1 MTDIVTIKR
10 NGNEAEQE
18 RQSREFKMNDF
29 IFSPTGMTAES
40 QTFDSFDK
48 WSRTGEFIRLT
59 NQASQFWW
67 GDWLNIGEDLFG
79 SKASQALEE
88 TRWDEETLS
97 VYAWVCKNVPPVN
110 RLIGVPFSH
119 YLQLAKLP
127 HDQQRQ
133 WAEQVRDKQW
143 SKRQLKMALNGQ
155 DASAEKQCCVLIR
168 CADEKEA
175 ESVEE
180 WAADCQ
186 YAFERLSRLK
196 RP

>member
-1 MTDIVTIKR
+1 MTDIVK
-10 NGNEAEQE
+10 QE
-18 RQSREFKMNDF
+18 HQTQEFKMNDF
-29 IFSPTGMTAES
+29 VFSPTGMTTES
-40 QTFDSFDK
+40 QTFDSFDQ

-79 SKASQALEE
+79 TKASQALQE
-88 TRWDEETLS
+88 TRWDEETLG
-97 VYAWVCKNVPPVN
+97 VYSWVCKNVPPVN

-127 HDQQRQ
+127 HDQQRH
-133 WAEQVRDKQW
+133 WAEQVRDNQW
-143 SKRQLKMALNGQ
+143 SKRQLKIALDGSK
-155 DASAEKQCCVLIR
+155 DTAEKQPCVLIR

-180 WAADCQ
+180 WAKDSQ
-186 YAFERLSRLK
+186 YASERLSRLK
-196 RP
+196 RL